1 MARYCEPTP
10 DPGGLQ
16 RNTIL
21 AAVFGIVWL
30 KMVGKSHH
38 LRFALVAKA
47 TTTTSKSNVVK
58 CLTLCSTGWLLVC
71 KVLSGH
77 AN

>member
-1 MARYCEPTP
+1 MARYCEPTR

-16 RNTIL
+16 HNTIL
-21 AAVFGIVWL
+21 AAVSGIVWL
-30 KMVGKSHH
+30 KMVGKSHR

-47 TTTTSKSNVVK
+47 TMTTSKSNVVK